1 MSRRSAGASRA
12 PTPNDIERELVARLS
27 LEEGDDFSMV
37 QAPSVVSSLA
47 QLSARGG
54 GSRGESLISPPTARA
69 TSLPGSSR
77 GGFGE
82 SFFDTPT
89 ASSSLQKAVFIDEN
103 AASKMCLGIIG
114 SSVRFCIAPK
124 VRGANHCG
132 TGAHAKNKF
141 QVCVNCFYP
150 PAGSVMGRLSA
161 KRDVFIARAEVPR
174 PMLPIFE
181 SGALTAP
188 QWVARFQEA
197 IAKGPSTP
205 LRVRTTP
212 PPDVHAEGIM
222 GGSDDESCPSQS
234 SVISMLDIDVET
246 GSVTQPP
253 WTSPVEGENTIAN
266 WVEIMEEQRVVIQQ
280 LCYRVEAMSKAFP
293 KMVDKLNRDV
303 RPRVLEAAHEVRKV
317 KLSTEEFVE
326 QVGSLVQLV
335 NDHGSLAQAVN
346 EALTRVD
353 MPAQEF
359 DKIEEQM
366 QEFADNLTTCT
377 ERTEQSKETLLS
389 LINRVSLASKKRSE
403 RLELRIGTLEGQGVG
418 MGGGRQLPGSGLTPD
433 TSFGKV
439 VIGSTQVELTMD
451 MLLSQL
457 KTLEA
462 RVQTLAERARGT
474 SVVFH
479 KLAFSLEAE
488 FGRWYLALNPS
499 GEGPSAFVDIVSIW
513 SFAPSEAGTAE
524 WLVEIHR
531 SKLIGFMA
539 SADTLYAHSMTTRY
553 PRVFVGKVE
562 SILSSHTIKMLE
574 SVETWRGN
582 GMGDGSKETLLD
594 RLRFA
599 VASHASYCEDY
610 LPEGPL
616 RQAAL
621 QTAQDTQLFF
631 QNLASY
637 LDEELTML
645 TSFNLPSK
653 QTLLLLSNQVVHICD
668 DLFEY
673 RNQAKG
679 VDITNRVVTSVR
691 YAWVTLQ
698 ALGCMEAYLK
708 DKFRKHPG
716 INSTYMRFL
725 TRNLADQSAMG
736 LKGKVEAI
744 ATKVTK
750 VEAAVAVAGMKQS
763 VEKVDNKLEAII
775 KANGLKRTTG

>member
-1 MSRRSAGASRA
+1 
-12 PTPNDIERELVARLS
+12 
-27 LEEGDDFSMV
+27 
-37 QAPSVVSSLA
+37 
-47 QLSARGG
+47 
-54 GSRGESLISPPTARA
+54 
-69 TSLPGSSR
+69 
-77 GGFGE
+77 
-82 SFFDTPT
+82 
-89 ASSSLQKAVFIDEN
+89 
-103 AASKMCLGIIG
+103 
-114 SSVRFCIAPK
+114 
-124 VRGANHCG
+124 
-132 TGAHAKNKF
+132 
-141 QVCVNCFYP
+141 
-150 PAGSVMGRLSA
+150 
-161 KRDVFIARAEVPR
+161 
-174 PMLPIFE
+174 
-181 SGALTAP
+181 
-188 QWVARFQEA
+188 
-197 IAKGPSTP
+197 
-205 LRVRTTP
+205 
-212 PPDVHAEGIM
+212 
-222 GGSDDESCPSQS
+222 
-234 SVISMLDIDVET
+234 
-246 GSVTQPP
+246 
-253 WTSPVEGENTIAN
+253 
-266 WVEIMEEQRVVIQQ
+266 ME
-280 LCYRVEAMSKAFP
+280 
-293 KMVDKLNRDV
+293 
-303 RPRVLEAAHEVRKV
+303 
-317 KLSTEEFVE
+317 
-326 QVGSLVQLV
+326 SLVQLV
-335 NDHGSLAQAVN
+335 NDHGSLAQAVS
-346 EALTRVD
+346 EALLRGDT
-353 MPAQEF
+353 PAPEF

-366 QEFADNLTTCT
+366 QEFADDLAACA
-377 ERTEQSKETLLS
+377 ERTDQSKDTLLS
-389 LINRVSLASKKRSE
+389 LINRVSLAAKKRSE
-403 RLELRIGTLEGQGVG
+403 SLEFRVGTLEGQGAG
-418 MGGGRQLPGSGLTPD
+418 MSGVRQTPGIRLAPD
-433 TSFGKV
+433 TSFGQV
-439 VIGSTQVELTMD
+439 EIGSTQVELTMD
-451 MLLSQL
+451 VLLSQI

-499 GEGPSAFVDIVSIW
+499 GKGPSAFVDIVSIW

-531 SKLIGFMA
+531 SKSIGFMA
-539 SADTLYAHSMTTRY
+539 SAYTLYAHSMTTRY

-653 QTLLLLSNQVVHICD
+653 QTLLLLSNQIVHICD

-698 ALGCMEAYLK
+698 ALGCMETYLK

-716 INSTYMRFL
+716 INSTYMQFL

-736 LKGKVEAI
+736 LKSKVKAMSS
-744 ATKVTK
+744 KVTK
-750 VEAAVAVAGMKQS
+750 VEAAVLAAGTKQS
-763 VEKVDNKLEAII
+763 VEKVDGKLEAVI
-775 KANGLKRTTG
+775 KANNLKRTTG